1 METTMKIESRE
12 HEGFTI
18 FDLDGDFD
26 SRTAGD
32 AKEEIRKVILGGKYN
47 VIINLENV
55 MYIDSAGLG
64 TLVSALKTAKEMGGN
79 VWLAGLT
86 AQVKMV
92 IELTRLHQVFN
103 VYDSV
108 DKALEALV
116 GNPAPE
122 DSR

>member
-12 HEGFTI
+12 HEGFII

-32 AKEEIRKVILGGKYN
+32 AKEEIRKVILGGKN
-47 VIINLENV
+47 NIIINLENV